1 MDVFALEIKCG
12 IHDGATEVATKHGS
26 PQIQQY
32 PPPSITPL
40 FLAFYSSSLPTAML
54 TMPKNNLHSSKL
66 CKQSISNP
74 QHDKWVNTYCWLVTK
89 FDVAVVAD
97 PKRYRCVRTVLLL
110 LPFEPI
116 TLLKKVDAF
125 GVQLHVGAGHDP
137 VHIFRRL
144 AGLVVINIPAV
155 LVGQLAAQSAQ

>member
-1 MDVFALEIKCG
+1 M
-12 IHDGATEVATKHGS
+12 HGS
-26 PQIQQY
+26 PRIQIY
-32 PPPSITPL
+32 PHHRSL
-40 FLAFYSSSLPTAML
+40 HFSRFLYSFFFFHRHINTSTLPN
-54 TMPKNNLHSSKL
+54 NNLHSSKL

-74 QHDKWVNTYCWLVTK
+74 QHDKWVNTYCILVTK

-97 PKRYRCVRTVLLL
+97 PKRYGCYRTVLLL

-116 TLLKKVDAF
+116 ALLKEVDAF
-125 GVQLHVGAGHDP
+125 GVQFHVGAGHDP

-144 AGLVVINIPAV
+144 AGLVVINVPAV